1 MSFSPLDAA
10 KKNGFLSW
18 IFYPQNFEIDTPLI
32 FQTFKIFLDPHRFKW
47 SNIFDSE
54 TDRFCLGSFW
64 ASDWSFWAIKKS
76 LPFWLSTVTFDIHE
90 YTLAWQYVDKNWSL
104 PDSKPK
110 TFFVTLSQPVSE
122 CHRISIWRVTVSRL
136 ETSLSKCRTSFLKT
150 IEHTLQQ
157 QNVISLLNSDAPGMS
172 FLSKFSWAFS
182 SIKFT

>member
-1 MSFSPLDAA
+1 M
-10 KKNGFLSW
+10 
-18 IFYPQNFEIDTPLI
+18 PLI
-32 FQTFKIFLDPHRFKW
+32 FNTFTIFNRIFSTLKKADFVLGHFELATGHFGPLGKVYRSDYLQSRSIYTNIHQLD
-47 SNIFDSE
+47 
-54 TDRFCLGSFW
+54 
-64 ASDWSFWAIKKS
+64 
-76 LPFWLSTVTFDIHE
+76 STWT
-90 YTLAWQYVDKNWSL
+90 KRSL

-122 CHRISIWRVTVSRL
+122 CQRISIWRVTVSRL

-157 QNVISLLNSDAPGMS
+157 QNVISVLNSDAPGMS